1 MEPVS
6 GEAVPRGGFSFLF
19 FWHENPGKKNPD
31 TGPDVQKN
39 NDIRHQQVRGISRR
53 HPHIHCRQVNG
64 RQYSRRLRLP
74 RPRNGEMPAKQVLM
88 PFSAPLPRGK
98 SRKITDAF
106 IKAGMNQHS
115 AVFSVASLKPCF
127 SLETPPQARGI
138 TNPDIRT
145 APKRG
150 NPSRLSGILA
160 ERIKKNMISIKNQS
174 FPAFNSA
181 AGRTHLLQK

>member
-1 MEPVS
+1 MNHIIE
-6 GEAVPRGGFSFLF
+6 FCLYLIFL
-19 FWHENPGKKNPD
+19 KKFIPD
-31 TGPDVQKN
+31 NGPEFKNSKLTG
-39 NDIRHQQVRGISRR
+39 S
-53 HPHIHCRQVNG
+53 
-64 RQYSRRLRLP
+64 S
-74 RPRNGEMPAKQVLM
+74 
-88 PFSAPLPRGK
+88 
-98 SRKITDAF
+98 F

-115 AVFSVASLKPCF
+115 AVFSDASQKPCF
-127 SLETPPQARGI
+127 SLETAPQARGI

-181 AGRTHLLQK
+181 AGRTHLLKKWKKSANSVVFYWQSNK